1 MKVYIQNYEWD
12 KEYEFEEE
20 IKKEFIYTGE
30 NILLLKKKKY
40 YSQTK
45 VSEEYK
51 TFDYDK
57 YTMLID
63 MNIYKD
69 ILTTYIP
76 YEHLVVDQIY
86 LKKILDYNLTFVC
99 CKYMDQSSY
108 YFESN
113 EKIFIDRSE
122 SPNDHC
128 QIKNNNEVIEFLNKK
143 GFTSYKVGQL
153 SFKQQIHLFKN
164 AKIIVGAHGA
174 AFANLAF
181 CNPGTQIIEIKP
193 IHHPNYVSKTI
204 GTINDLKVK
213 ILETPKFKNYNINLD
228 INELNK
234 NL

>member
-113 EKIFIDRSE
+113 EKTLSDE
-122 SPNDHC
+122 L
-128 QIKNNNEVIEFLNKK
+128 LNKIVS
-143 GFTSYKVGQL
+143 FL
-153 SFKQQIHLFKN
+153 SK
-164 AKIIVGAHGA
+164 
-174 AFANLAF
+174 
-181 CNPGTQIIEIKP
+181 
-193 IHHPNYVSKTI
+193 
-204 GTINDLKVK
+204 
-213 ILETPKFKNYNINLD
+213 
-228 INELNK
+228 
-234 NL
+234 